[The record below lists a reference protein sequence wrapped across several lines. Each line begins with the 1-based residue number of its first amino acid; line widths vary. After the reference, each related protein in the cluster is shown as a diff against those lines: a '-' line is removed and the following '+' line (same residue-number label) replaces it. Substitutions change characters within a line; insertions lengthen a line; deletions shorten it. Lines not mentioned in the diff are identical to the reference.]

1 MEICVNLA
9 LGGDVA
15 ESADLSNVIFRLVIE
30 MRKTLKAQFRD
41 KCFDGLNKM
50 KITIF
55 VSGDVSEYSPQTG
68 IKSCRYYQ
76 KKKEVQSSCCIS
88 SDYWLAEPLLDRKQK
103 FLLFLEQTFADL
115 SVLIE
120 KKLKVA
126 RCDFD
131 SEAFK
136 ESLSKSLM
144 DLSSEKK

>member
-1 MEICVNLA
+1 
-9 LGGDVA
+9 
-15 ESADLSNVIFRLVIE
+15 

-41 KCFDGLNKM
+41 KCFDGLDRV
-50 KITIF
+50 KITMF

-68 IKSCRYYQ
+68 IISCRYYQ
-76 KKKEVQSSCCIS
+76 KKKEVQSSFCIS
-88 SDYWLAEPLLDRKQK
+88 RDYWLAEPLLDGKQK

-115 SVLIE
+115 SALVE
-120 KKLKVA
+120 KKLKAA

-131 SEAFK
+131 GVAFK

>member
-41 KCFDGLNKM
+41 KCFDGLNRV
-50 KITIF
+50 KIMMF

-68 IKSCRYYQ
+68 IISCRYYQ
-76 KKKEVQSSCCIS
+76 KKEVQSSFCIS
-88 SDYWLAEPLLDRKQK
+88 RDYWLAEPLLDGKQK

-115 SVLIE
+115 SALVE
-120 KKLKVA
+120 KKLKAA

-131 SEAFK
+131 GEAFK
-136 ESLSKSLM
+136 ESLSKSLK
-144 DLSSEKK
+144 DLSSKEK

>member
-41 KCFDGLNKM
+41 KCFDGLNKV
-50 KITIF
+50 KITMF

-68 IKSCRYYQ
+68 IISCCYYQ
-76 KKKEVQSSCCIS
+76 KKKEVQSSFCIS
-88 SDYWLAEPLLDRKQK
+88 RDYWLAEPLLDGKQK
-103 FLLFLEQTFADL
+103 FLLFLEQTFTDL
-115 SVLIE
+115 SALVE
-120 KKLKVA
+120 KKLKAA

-131 SEAFK
+131 GVAFK

>member
-15 ESADLSNVIFRLVIE
+15 ESADLSNVIFRLVID

-41 KCFDGLNKM
+41 KCFDGLNRV
-50 KITIF
+50 KIMMF

-68 IKSCRYYQ
+68 IISCRYYQ
-76 KKKEVQSSCCIS
+76 KKEVQSSFCIS
-88 SDYWLAEPLLDRKQK
+88 RDYWLAEPLLDGKQK

-115 SVLIE
+115 SALVE
-120 KKLKVA
+120 KKLKAA

-131 SEAFK
+131 GEAFK
-136 ESLSKSLM
+136 ESLSKSLK
-144 DLSSEKK
+144 DLSSKEK

>member
-1 MEICVNLA
+1 M
-9 LGGDVA
+9 A

-41 KCFDGLNKM
+41 KCFDGLNRL
-50 KITIF
+50 KIMMF

-68 IKSCRYYQ
+68 IISCRYYQ

-88 SDYWLAEPLLDRKQK
+88 SDYWFAEPLLGGKQK

-115 SVLIE
+115 SALVE
-120 KKLKVA
+120 KKLKAA

-131 SEAFK
+131 AVAFK
-136 ESLSKSLM
+136 ESLSKSLK
-144 DLSSEKK
+144 DLSSKEK